1 MFQKCVGLLEEGNA
15 SHALVRVFVHLGL
28 AYTAI
33 EAWDDA
39 IAYLEKGLSIADPIE
54 DVRLGNRLKALAKQS
69 LGNTYLEKYESLP
82 ERNDKLIR
90 EASFWSDAAFDLRKS
105 KGGVDRAYILTW
117 RRSIIFSVTQKSSA
131 FCSKDTWT
139 GPCNLGHHIVNRAV
153 KLVRRMQS
161 WRNVG

>member
-1 MFQKCVGLLEEGNA
+1 VLVEQGGREKEAILMFQKCVGLLEEGNA

-82 ERNDKLIR
+82 ERNDELIR
-90 EASFWSDAAFDLRKS
+90 KALFWSEAAFNLQD
-105 KGGVDRAYILTW
+105 
-117 RRSIIFSVTQKSSA
+117 
-131 FCSKDTWT
+131 SKDDV
-139 GPCNLGHHIVNRAV
+139 NLALFLDLAQEH
-153 KLVRRMQS
+153 
-161 WRNVG
+161 